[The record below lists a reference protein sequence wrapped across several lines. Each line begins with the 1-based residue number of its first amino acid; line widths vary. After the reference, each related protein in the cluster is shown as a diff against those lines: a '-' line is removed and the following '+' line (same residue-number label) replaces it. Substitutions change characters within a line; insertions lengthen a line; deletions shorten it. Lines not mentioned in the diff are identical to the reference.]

1 MFLFQLDLHYRGN
14 EMNYVLDVA
23 SLQQHHN
30 NNFPAGKVFSLRH
43 EFARNRFLKLRDI
56 VDEHAQAAKSLT

>member
-1 MFLFQLDLHYRGN
+1 MFLFQLDLHCRGG
-14 EMNYVLDVA
+14 EMNYVLGVA

-30 NNFPAGKVFSLRH
+30 NNFPAEKIFSLRH

-56 VDEHAQAAKSLT
+56 VDEHAQAAKRLT

>member
-1 MFLFQLDLHYRGN
+1 
-14 EMNYVLDVA
+14 MNYVLDEA
-23 SLQQHHN
+23 RLLQHHN

-56 VDEHAQAAKSLT
+56 VGEHAQTAKSLT

>member
-1 MFLFQLDLHYRGN
+1 
-14 EMNYVLDVA
+14 MNYVLDVA
-23 SLQQHHN
+23 GLLQHHN

-56 VDEHAQAAKSLT
+56 VGEHAQTAKSLT